1 MDVVSR
7 PTSVNECPSAPHEPV
22 QQVQRRKKKRTML
35 SATCARQI
43 VLAKPEL
50 KYTRN
55 EEEEESVSV
64 SRLSIVR
71 NVDNFHEVQGKQKEV
86 NFNSQGRDP

>member
-1 MDVVSR
+1 M
-7 PTSVNECPSAPHEPV
+7 
-22 QQVQRRKKKRTML
+22 
-35 SATCARQI
+35 
-43 VLAKPEL
+43 LAKPEL

-71 NVDNFHEVQGKQKEV
+71 NVDNSHEVQGTQKEEI
-86 NFNSQGRDP
+86 FNSQGRDPNT